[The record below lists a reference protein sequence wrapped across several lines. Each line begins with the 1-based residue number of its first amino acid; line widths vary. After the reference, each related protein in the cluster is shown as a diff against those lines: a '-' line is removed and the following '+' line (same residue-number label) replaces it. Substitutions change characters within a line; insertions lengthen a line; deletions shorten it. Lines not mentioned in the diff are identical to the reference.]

1 MKLPRDSGLF
11 TSLTVLSVTILCCGC
26 SASFQAGLV
35 RTYAHTRALTMAGYE
50 KAMADNTDKSTASIP
65 GNVRFPREVT
75 EYRFEGMQVFR
86 MEPADDSKPILF
98 YLHGGAYA
106 KSFDKNHWKS
116 LADIARQTGCGLIA
130 PNYPLLPRHTALEAH
145 RLVMGLYADLVGRVP
160 ANRIVVA
167 GDSAGGGFSL
177 ALAQE
182 VRDAGLPLPGLLI
195 LISPFVDIAGGDES
209 LQKKDTWLHVDACK
223 AYGLRWADG
232 LDDKDPRVSPLY
244 GDMHGLPPTVLF
256 SGTWEVFYTD
266 ILKTE
271 QKLREAGVE
280 TTLYTGEKFGH
291 VYPLYPIP
299 EGKKVRK
306 EISRMIRPVPEAAS
320 ERVAKP

>member
-1 MKLPRDSGLF
+1 MELIKTILAVGA
-11 TSLTVLSVTILCCGC
+11 TAILCCGC
-26 SASFQAGLV
+26 SSSFQAGIV

-50 KAMADNTDKSTASIP
+50 KAMADNTDKGTATIP

-98 YLHGGAYA
+98 YIHGGAYC

-116 LADIARQTGCGLIA
+116 LADIARQTGCGLVA
-130 PNYPLLPRHTALEAH
+130 PNYPLLPLHTALEAH
-145 RLVMGLYADLVGRVP
+145 KLVMGLYADLVGRVS

-182 VRDAGLPLPGLLI
+182 ARDAGLPMPGLLI
-195 LISPFVDIAGGDES
+195 LISPFVDIAGGDET
-209 LQKKDTWLHVDACK
+209 LQEKDTWLHVDACK
-223 AYGLRWADG
+223 AYGLSWADG
-232 LDDKDPRVSPLY
+232 LDEKDPLVSPLY

-271 QKLREAGVE
+271 RKLREAGVK

-306 EISRMIRPVPEAAS
+306 EISRIISFITMQYE
-320 ERVAKP
+320 